1 MSTDRL
7 YYDQPDLLEF
17 DAEVSAAQTAGGRAE
32 VVLNRTAFYPTS
44 GGQVFDTGCLE
55 AGTAR
60 WRVVE
65 VRDAEDGSI
74 VHVLEGPAA
83 PEKGS
88 PVHGRIDESRRRD
101 HMQQHSGQHVLSAV
115 FLERFRMPT
124 VSFHMGDESCTIDLE
139 TKSLNEE
146 QVQEA
151 ERLAN
156 ETVTRDIA
164 VTIRYA
170 TPEEARGLGVRKI
183 PPDIRERLRLIDIAG
198 VDLTACGGTHV
209 ARTGQ
214 IGPILLRGMEKV
226 KQGMRVEFVCGQRAV
241 ATARRDFVTLTEAAA
256 AFSSHLREVP
266 RQVRKLAED
275 GKAAV
280 KQQSRLLAELAEF
293 WAERLLAE
301 AEDRGGWK
309 LVRRIFAERDLS
321 FIKLVALKLAAKPG
335 VVALL
340 GCGAG
345 QAGMVL
351 AQSPGLSFDMGAL
364 MKESVAAAGG
374 RGGGTRDM
382 AQGGLPDPGKLE
394 AALATV
400 AAKLA

>member
-124 VSFHMGDESCTIDLE
+124 VSFHMGAESCTIDLE
-139 TKSLNEE
+139 TKSLSEE
-146 QVQEA
+146 QVEEA

-156 ETVTRDIA
+156 ETVTRDVA

-170 TPEEARGLGVRKI
+170 TPEE
-183 PPDIRERLRLIDIAG
+183 
-198 VDLTACGGTHV
+198 
-209 ARTGQ
+209 
-214 IGPILLRGMEKV
+214 
-226 KQGMRVEFVCGQRAV
+226 
-241 ATARRDFVTLTEAAA
+241 
-256 AFSSHLREVP
+256 
-266 RQVRKLAED
+266 
-275 GKAAV
+275 
-280 KQQSRLLAELAEF
+280 
-293 WAERLLAE
+293 
-301 AEDRGGWK
+301 
-309 LVRRIFAERDLS
+309 
-321 FIKLVALKLAAKPG
+321 
-335 VVALL
+335 
-340 GCGAG
+340 
-345 QAGMVL
+345 
-351 AQSPGLSFDMGAL
+351 
-364 MKESVAAAGG
+364 
-374 RGGGTRDM
+374 
-382 AQGGLPDPGKLE
+382 
-394 AALATV
+394 
-400 AAKLA
+400 

>member
-17 DAEVSAAQTAGGRAE
+17 DAEVSAGRTAGGRAE

-44 GGQVFDTGCLE
+44 GGQVFDTGWLE
-55 AGTAR
+55 AGAAR

-65 VRDAEDGSI
+65 VRDADDGSI

-83 PEKGS
+83 PEQGIA
-88 PVHGRIDESRRRD
+88 VHGRIDEPRRRD

-139 TKSLNEE
+139 TKSLSEE

-156 ETVTRDIA
+156 EAVTRDIA
-164 VTIRYA
+164 VTVRYA

-214 IGPILLRGMEKV
+214 IGPILLRGVEKV
-226 KQGMRVEFVCGQRAV
+226 KQGMRMEFVCGQRAV
-241 ATARRDFVTLTEAAA
+241 ATARRDFATLTEAAA

-275 GKAAV
+275 GKTAV
-280 KQQSRLLAELAEF
+280 KQQSRLLGELAEL

-309 LVRRIFAERDLS
+309 LVRRIFPERDLS
-321 FIKLVALKLAAKPG
+321 FIKLLAQKLAAKPG

-351 AQSPGLSFDMGAL
+351 AQSAGLPFDMGAL
-364 MKESVAAAGG
+364 MKEAVAAAGG

-382 AQGGLPDPGKLE
+382 AQGGLPDPGQLE
-394 AALATV
+394 AALASA
-400 AAKLA
+400 AAKLR